1 MDKQVGTAESKSVFS
16 ELLNGQASDAQHNG
30 VQHEHY
36 SQWLAS
42 HDYVIDGLLAGL
54 VLVPVDGVLVTAG
67 TLRSDSECFPTLSQL
82 AEQQYTSQQPQVA
95 VLTVPPNNSASIK
108 SSSTKSPSSSD
119 RFALLYP
126 LRDKHQQLIAFVAMA
141 IKVNTQ
147 QDLQKALT
155 VVQWSVAGLEVIEY
169 QHRLTLSDTSH
180 QSIADRVDILARV
193 LAETDYASASVRL
206 VTELA
211 VLMNCDRVSLGEYH
225 DHKSTLKHLS
235 HSAQFGK
242 RMNIVRCIEQVMDEC
257 LDQARSIQYP
267 PHQSNTTDD
276 TSDVVLAHRQ
286 LSEQQGDACV
296 LSIPVYLSGK
306 SYGSLVLEGNSEQ
319 RWTLAQAQL
328 CQSIASLVIPALEDK
343 RLNDRPLWKKTLDTA
358 AKQLGRLLGSGY
370 LGRKVVVLLLLAC
383 AVFLSTAKGV
393 YRLSADARIENAI
406 QRAIVAPYDG
416 YIDDAVVRA
425 GDLVSAGQTLVA
437 MDDKDLRLEKLKWIS
452 EQGKL
457 NRQYQEAVAIRDRV
471 KINVINAQLDQVQAQ
486 LQLVTSQMDRSK
498 LTSPFDGVVVSGD
511 LSQRLGSSVT
521 KGEALLEVAPA
532 NNYRIRLL
540 IKENRIADIH
550 TKQLGRLYLSALPES
565 SFDFELSK
573 ITPLTDIKDGTTY
586 FIVEGELLSNSAPLQ
601 SGMEGVGKII
611 IDERRL
617 VDIWT
622 RDMFEWLRLKLW
634 SWWG

>member
-1 MDKQVGTAESKSVFS
+1 
-16 ELLNGQASDAQHNG
+16 
-30 VQHEHY
+30 
-36 SQWLAS
+36 
-42 HDYVIDGLLAGL
+42 
-54 VLVPVDGVLVTAG
+54 
-67 TLRSDSECFPTLSQL
+67 
-82 AEQQYTSQQPQVA
+82 
-95 VLTVPPNNSASIK
+95 
-108 SSSTKSPSSSD
+108 
-119 RFALLYP
+119 
-126 LRDKHQQLIAFVAMA
+126 
-141 IKVNTQ
+141 
-147 QDLQKALT
+147 
-155 VVQWSVAGLEVIEY
+155 
-169 QHRLTLSDTSH
+169 
-180 QSIADRVDILARV
+180 
-193 LAETDYASASVRL
+193 
-206 VTELA
+206 
-211 VLMNCDRVSLGEYH
+211 
-225 DHKSTLKHLS
+225 
-235 HSAQFGK
+235 
-242 RMNIVRCIEQVMDEC
+242 
-257 LDQARSIQYP
+257 
-267 PHQSNTTDD
+267 
-276 TSDVVLAHRQ
+276 
-286 LSEQQGDACV
+286 
-296 LSIPVYLSGK
+296 
-306 SYGSLVLEGNSEQ
+306 
-319 RWTLAQAQL
+319 
-328 CQSIASLVIPALEDK
+328 
-343 RLNDRPLWKKTLDTA
+343 
-358 AKQLGRLLGSGY
+358 
-370 LGRKVVVLLLLAC
+370 VVLLLLAC